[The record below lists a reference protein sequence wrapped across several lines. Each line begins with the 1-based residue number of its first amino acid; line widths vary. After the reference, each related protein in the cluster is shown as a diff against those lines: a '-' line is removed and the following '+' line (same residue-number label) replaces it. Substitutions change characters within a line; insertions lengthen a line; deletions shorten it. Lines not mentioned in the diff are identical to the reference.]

1 MICFWAFPRFLGR
14 RVGLGFYPEQR
25 RGISIF
31 CFQII
36 IMKNK
41 RISIS
46 IPNAGIGLRVL
57 TFNQITLYCGFDVYN
72 KVSEHLNPENH
83 NIL

>member
-1 MICFWAFPRFLGR
+1 MFDDLFWAFPRFLGR
-14 RVGLGFYPEQR
+14 GVGLY
-25 RGISIF
+25 ISIF